1 MRIDVIVTWV
11 SLAVIGAILYT
22 APKYILDTAKEGF
35 KALTGK
41 QIREMRQILDT
52 PYYEDI
58 DYLNQKGV
66 KDLPSENH
74 AGSTDSIPA
83 TADTQNCSSVA
94 DGQGSI
100 LNEKKEQRLK
110 PEPVV
115 VYKTQIQY
123 VPAPA
128 KECPDLRD
136 FIKKDQIPC
145 WNCSLPS

>member
-1 MRIDVIVTWV
+1 MRIDVIVTWL

-35 KALTGK
+35 DALTGR
-41 QIREMRQILDT
+41 QIREMRRILDT
-52 PYYEDI
+52 PYYGDI
-58 DYLNQKGV
+58 NESTGKGI
-66 KDLPSENH
+66 KDLPNENH
-74 AGSTDSIPA
+74 AGSTDSTPA

-94 DGQGSI
+94 DGQGSL
-100 LNEKKEQRLK
+100 LNEKREQRLK
-110 PEPVV
+110 PESTV

-145 WNCSLPS
+145 WNCQLPS

>member
-1 MRIDVIVTWV
+1 MRIDVIITWA

-22 APKYILDTAKEGF
+22 APTYILNKAKEGF
-35 KALTGK
+35 DALTGK
-41 QIREMRQILDT
+41 QIQDLRTILDT
-52 PYYEDI
+52 PYYGTMD
-58 DYLNQKGV
+58 DSTSKGV
-66 KDLPSENH
+66 KDLPHENH
-74 AGSTDSIPA
+74 AGSTDSTPA
-83 TADTQNCSSVA
+83 SADTQNCSSVA

-100 LNEKKEQRLK
+100 LNETKERRLK
-110 PEPVV
+110 PDPIV

-145 WNCSLPS
+145 WNCRLPS